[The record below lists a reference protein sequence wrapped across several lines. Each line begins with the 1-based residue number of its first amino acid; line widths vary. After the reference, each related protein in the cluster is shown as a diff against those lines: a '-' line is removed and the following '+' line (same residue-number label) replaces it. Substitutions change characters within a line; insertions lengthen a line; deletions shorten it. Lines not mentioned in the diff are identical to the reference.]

1 MGATQVQKK
10 GYASS
15 GDATTHNIVFDSGP
29 TQGNL
34 LIVSFSGDGYYS
46 SGLETWTQVVSREN
60 WSGTYIYYKIAGA
73 GESATIAITIA
84 GSTSLVGVAYEYSG
98 MDGTPFDK
106 AANDG
111 GADTSAESGTT
122 ATTAQA
128 AELLIACVGTTAPG
142 SSAPS
147 VTAWSNSFG
156 EEYNAIAT
164 GSGSNVR
171 HASASRIVAA
181 TGAYST
187 TGTLSGSSVWEAGI
201 ATFKIAAAAATKSLV
216 FRPRN
221 MMPHLAM

>member
-1 MGATQVQKK
+1 MAATQVQKK

-29 TQGNL
+29 TQNNL
-34 LIVSFSGDGYYS
+34 LIVTFSGDSYYS
-46 SGLETWTQVVSREN
+46 SGLGTWTQVVIREGN
-60 WSGTYIYYKIAGA
+60 SGTYIYYKIAGS
-73 GESATIAITIA
+73 GESATVGITI
-84 GSTSLVGVAYEYSG
+84 GSASSVVGVAYEYSG
-98 MDGTPFDK
+98 MTGTPFDK

-111 GADTSAESGTT
+111 GFDSSAESGTT

-128 AELLIACVGTTAPG
+128 DELLIACVGTTAPG
-142 SSAPS
+142 STAAS

-187 TGTLSGSSVWEAGI
+187 TGTLSGTQTWEAGI
-201 ATFKIAAAAATKSLV
+201 ATFKIAAAGGSIVPILMRQYRQRRGA
-216 FRPRN
+216 
-221 MMPHLAM
+221 